1 MAENYKFEITLIG
14 KYGSNNNNLGAHNNN
29 APD

>member
-14 KYGSNNNNLGAHNNN
+14 KYIWEQQKFKAHNNN
-29 APD
+29 EPN